1 MIREIKT
8 FIHELL
14 QTFDME
20 DGFHKEEKVIVDE
33 FYQKLRLTAQ
43 ADKKTIVFMVDGRA
57 THGGLADRLKGLI
70 SAYGYAKAFKADFKV
85 HFVYPFNLHDYLIPN
100 TVDWR
105 IDEKDIV
112 YTIPFS
118 KPITVNDH
126 RFNPMFHKLYVRRC
140 VKGVNQL
147 HFYGNSSYYY
157 DDFTPLFS
165 ELFKPSERLQQDIDY
180 HLQQIGGHYVSI
192 TYRFQ
197 QLLGDF
203 KERNYP
209 TLPTDEREHL
219 IMNCLNQI
227 KKLHNL
233 YLGKKVLVTS
243 DSVSFLTEAD
253 KLDYVYIIEGNV
265 VHMDWTGGES
275 FKTYEK
281 SFLDFFL
288 LAQADV
294 LHLAYNHQ
302 MYHSGFAK
310 LASKVYNRPYKEIK
324 F

>member
-1 MIREIKT
+1 MLQKAKT

-14 QTFDME
+14 QTFNLE
-20 DGFHKEEKVIVDE
+20 DGFHKEERVIIDE
-33 FYQKLRLTAQ
+33 FYKQLPVATHAS
-43 ADKKTIVFMVDGRA
+43 KKTIVFMVDGRA
-57 THGGLADRLKGLI
+57 THGGLADRFKGI
-70 SAYGYAKAFKADFKV
+70 VSAYGCAKSFNADFKI

-100 TVDWR
+100 TVNWL
-105 IDEKDIV
+105 IAEKEII
-112 YTIPFS
+112 YNIPFS
-118 KPITVNDH
+118 SPITVNDH
-126 RFNPMFHKLYVRRC
+126 RFSPMFHKLYVRRC
-140 VKGVNQL
+140 LKGVCQL

-157 DDFTPLFS
+157 DHFSSLFS
-165 ELFKPSERLQQDIDY
+165 ELFKPSGRLQKDIDY

-192 TYRFQ
+192 TFRFQ

-209 TLPTDEREHL
+209 TLRDDERGQL
-219 IMNCLNQI
+219 INDSLNQVKI
-227 KKLHNL
+227 LHDL
-233 YLGKKVLVTS
+233 YPDKKVLVTS
-243 DSVSFLTEAD
+243 DSVSFLTEARRF
-253 KLDYVYIIEGNV
+253 DYVYVIEGNV

-275 FKTYEK
+275 YMTYEK

-294 LHLAYNHQ
+294 LHLAYDKR

-310 LASKVYNRPYKEIK
+310 LASKVYNRPYKEIQ

>member
-1 MIREIKT
+1 M
-8 FIHELL
+8 
-14 QTFDME
+14 
-20 DGFHKEEKVIVDE
+20 
-33 FYQKLRLTAQ
+33 
-43 ADKKTIVFMVDGRA
+43 
-57 THGGLADRLKGLI
+57 
-70 SAYGYAKAFKADFKV
+70 
-85 HFVYPFNLHDYLIPN
+85 
-100 TVDWR
+100 
-105 IDEKDIV
+105 
-112 YTIPFS
+112 
-118 KPITVNDH
+118 
-126 RFNPMFHKLYVRRC
+126 
-140 VKGVNQL
+140 
-147 HFYGNSSYYY
+147 
-157 DDFTPLFS
+157 
-165 ELFKPSERLQQDIDY
+165 
-180 HLQQIGGHYVSI
+180 SI

-233 YLGKKVLVTS
+233 YPEKKVLVTS
-243 DSVSFLTEAD
+243 DSVSLLTEAN

-294 LHLAYNHQ
+294 LHLAYDHQ